1 MEEEKLI
8 KNIMSIETCL
18 SIYISIYTSIETI
31 CQSLPSSKAQASVIK
46 PTPIEIQSFRFTM
59 KQNACLLTG
68 SLKVRT
74 DSFVGKRGEI
84 QVLKSMTKFTV
95 ALKETCFTLAVL
107 QLISMAGRSR
117 LWFT

>member
-1 MEEEKLI
+1 M
-8 KNIMSIETCL
+8 
-18 SIYISIYTSIETI
+18 I
-31 CQSLPSSKAQASVIK
+31 CQLFPSSKAQIPVIRQ
-46 PTPIEIQSFRFTM
+46 TAEIQSLRFTM
-59 KQNACLLTG
+59 KQNVCILTG

-84 QVLKSMTKFTV
+84 QVLKSMTKFTE
-95 ALKETCFTLAVL
+95 ALKETCFILGVL